1 MGRAFV
7 QNAPAW
13 RQMDAAAMERW
24 WTALMSDQHWYVT
37 ADAKDQK
44 A

>member
-7 QNAPAW
+7 QDVPVW
-13 RQMDAAAMERW
+13 QQMDAAAMEHW
-24 WTALMSDQHWYVT
+24 WTALMRGQHWYVT
-37 ADAKDQK
+37 EDATDQQ

>member
-1 MGRAFV
+1 
-7 QNAPAW
+7 
-13 RQMDAAAMERW
+13 MDAAAMEHW

-37 ADAKDQK
+37 EDASDRQ